1 MSDAAR
7 DDTGP
12 DPLTETARLIE
23 QGALA
28 DHPGPVMLV
37 DREGIVRARNVPAL
51 PFAFKLHAG
60 ELPAL
65 AAIIDAVIGGTG
77 AQVVKLSDEES
88 GGTIDFSATPITDRA
103 GVLLIG
109 RDVSLDQNLRSA
121 LVDSRQRYKDLVEI
135 SSDFAW
141 ETGPVG
147 TFSFVSAAG
156 ALGYEPDELVG
167 RPADSF
173 LTTPEGMAMT
183 SPFTTQHPI
192 EGVETLFRR
201 ADGSVATL
209 EAAASPLLD
218 ADGVWHGARGV
229 CRDVTEARLRD
240 AALAQARNRERLTS
254 YIVRTIHDEIEPN
267 RMLDAAAH
275 ALVRATAADGCAL
288 LRIVPGSGLV
298 PVVMVG
304 ELLPAVALDPIREPV
319 TERDEPVTVDTD
331 VGLLLG
337 HRLSYQGN
345 MNGAVV
351 LWRSTGSAG
360 WDDEECRLLGEVADQ
375 LGIALRQVD
384 AHEHLRMLSST
395 DAMTGLLNRR
405 AFQDALQ
412 ARLATAGRG
421 PGTLVYVDLDNFK
434 QVNDR
439 RGHQTGDRALIHL
452 AEILRDQAGPKDLVA
467 RLGGDEF
474 ALWMQRTGH
483 DSAPQRAERILAAGA
498 ALREYSGSPD
508 HPVGLSIGMAVA
520 EPGSPEPMQA
530 LIERADAVMYEI
542 KHSGKGWY
550 RIATPPTRDDRAP

>member
-1 MSDAAR
+1 MSDAAIH
-7 DDTGP
+7 DTGSGP
-12 DPLTETARLIE
+12 IAEVVRMIE
-23 QGALA
+23 HGTLA

-37 DREGIVRARNVPAL
+37 DSEGVVRAHNVPAL
-51 PFAFKLHAG
+51 PYRFKLRAG

-65 AAIIDAVIGGTG
+65 AAIVDAVIGGTG
-77 AQVVKLSDEES
+77 AQTVKLSDEES
-88 GGTIDFSATPITDRA
+88 GGTVDFSATPVGERA

-109 RDVSLDQNLRSA
+109 RDISLDQNLRSA

-156 ALGYEPDELVG
+156 ALGYEPDQLVG

-173 LTTPEGMAMT
+173 LATPEGTTVT
-183 SPFTTQHPI
+183 SPFSTQHPVI
-192 EGVETLFRR
+192 GVEIQFRR
-201 ADGSVATL
+201 ADDTVATL
-209 EAAASPLLD
+209 EASAAPLLD
-218 ADGVWHGARGV
+218 ADGAWQGARGV
-229 CRDVTEARLRD
+229 CRDVTEARERD
-240 AALAQARNRERLTS
+240 TALAQARNRERLTT
-254 YIVRTIHDEIEPN
+254 YIVRTIHDEVEPN

-275 ALVRATAADGCAL
+275 ALARATAANGCAL

-298 PVVMVG
+298 PVVTIG
-304 ELLPAVALDPIREPV
+304 DALAADALEPIREPV
-319 TERDEPVTVDTD
+319 TEHNEPVAVNTEEVA
-331 VGLLLG
+331 LLG
-337 HRLSYQGN
+337 HRLSYHGN
-345 MNGAVV
+345 MNGAAV
-351 LWRSTGSAG
+351 LWRSRETAR
-360 WDDEECRLLGEVADQ
+360 WDEEERRLLGEVADQ

-405 AFQDALQ
+405 AFQDAMQ
-412 ARLATAGRG
+412 SRLASAKSG

-452 AEILRDQAGPKDLVA
+452 ADILREQAGPEDLVA

-474 ALWMQRTGH
+474 ALWLEQTGY
-483 DSAPQRAERILAAGA
+483 DAAPARAERILDTGA
-498 ALREYSGSPD
+498 ALQEYSGSPD
-508 HPVGLSIGMAVA
+508 HPVGLSIGMAVT
-520 EPGSPEPMQA
+520 EPGSTESMQA

-542 KHSGKGWY
+542 KRGGKGWY
-550 RIATPPTRDDRAP
+550 RLAPPPTRDDMTP

>member
-1 MSDAAR
+1 M
-7 DDTGP
+7 
-12 DPLTETARLIE
+12 IE
-23 QGALA
+23 EGMLA

-37 DREGIVRARNVPAL
+37 DGEGIVRARNVPAL
-51 PFAFKLHAG
+51 PYAFKLRAG

-65 AAIIDAVIGGTG
+65 TAIVDSVLGGTG
-77 AQVVKLSDEES
+77 AQTIKLSDDES
-88 GGTIDFSATPITDRA
+88 GGTIDFSATPITNSDC
-103 GVLLIG
+103 VLLIG

-141 ETGPVG
+141 ETGLAG

-167 RPADSF
+167 RSADLF
-173 LTTPEGMAMT
+173 LATPEGMT
-183 SPFTTQHPI
+183 VISPFTAQHPI
-192 EGVETLFRR
+192 EVVEILFRR

-209 EAAASPLLD
+209 EASASPLLD
-218 ADGVWHGARGV
+218 TDGVWHGVRGV
-229 CRDVTEARLRD
+229 CRDVTEARARD
-240 AALAQARNRERLTS
+240 AALAQARNRERLTT
-254 YIVRTIHDEIEPN
+254 YIVRTVHDEVEPN

-288 LRIVPGSGLV
+288 LRIVPGSGLA

-304 ELLPAVALDPIREPV
+304 EALPDSALEPIREPV
-319 TERDEPVTVDTD
+319 TEHNEPVTVSSDM
-331 VGLLLG
+331 GALLG
-337 HRLSYQGN
+337 HRLSYHGS

-351 LWRSTGSAG
+351 LWRSVDSAG

-405 AFQDALQ
+405 AFQDALN
-412 ARLATAGRG
+412 ARLTAEDRG

-434 QVNDR
+434 QVNDK

-452 AEILRDQAGPKDLVA
+452 ADLLREQAEPKDLVA

-474 ALWMQRTGH
+474 ALWVEQTGY
-483 DSAPQRAERILAAGA
+483 DTAPQRAERILDSGT

-508 HPVGLSIGMAVA
+508 HPVGLSIGMAVT
-520 EPGSPEPMQA
+520 EPGSTESMKA

-542 KHSGKGWY
+542 KRSGKGWY
-550 RIATPPTRDDRAP
+550 RIAPPPTSDDSAS